1 MPTYEVTVAIICE
14 PDELDHAQALID
26 QIKARLAGSAATPKI
41 AVTTGTSP
49 TPPAPPKGSNGAGV
63 AAPATATA
71 AAPVAA
77 AAPAKKGRPAKN
89 AAAAAPAVAAS
100 DPLAAGDDDPL
111 GDVAGPVDPAD
122 EEGDALGLAQPT
134 LSPAEAHEKGMNLA
148 RELYGKG
155 HKAQVKS
162 LQTQMGIA
170 KFTDIPVSE
179 GHKFYKLALDCAG
192 QVGVAL

>member
-41 AVTTGTSP
+41 AVTTGTSAPQP
-49 TPPAPPKGSNGAGV
+49 TPPKGSNGASA
-63 AAPATATA
+63 AAPATA
-71 AAPVAA
+71 AAPAA

-192 QVGVAL
+192 QVGVSL